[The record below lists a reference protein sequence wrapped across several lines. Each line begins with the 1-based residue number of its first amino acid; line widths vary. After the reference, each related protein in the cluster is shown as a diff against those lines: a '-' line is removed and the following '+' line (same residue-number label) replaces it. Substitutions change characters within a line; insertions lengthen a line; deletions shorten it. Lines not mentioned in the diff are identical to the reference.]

1 MENRLERQIK
11 IPMSICDNT
20 NRISLDGIVD
30 LFMDYATEHG
40 DSIGVGRDVLA
51 ARNLIWVA
59 AKTKIKINRRP
70 ENLETVNVA
79 TWPETPGR
87 IRFNRYYSLTQ
98 NGQYLVE
105 GKTEW
110 AILDLTNGRPHKLD
124 EMYPVDME
132 HHPEVVCDTP
142 FTRMSTDFDDC
153 EVLKTYT
160 VSSNDIDISQHMNN
174 VAYIRAV
181 LGCFSCKEIEDM
193 NITEF
198 EAVYRSQCFEG
209 ENLTFKKRVTEN
221 GMEIGIIKEDGS
233 TATVIRL
240 A

>member
-11 IPMSICDNT
+11 VPMSICDNT
-20 NRISLDGIVD
+20 NKISIDGIVD

-40 DSIGVGRDVLA
+40 DSIGVGREILA
-51 ARNLIWVA
+51 AKGLIWVA

-70 ENLETVNVA
+70 ETLESVNVA
-79 TWPETPGR
+79 TWPEQPGR
-87 IRFNRYYSLTQ
+87 IRFNRYYSITQ
-98 NGQYLVE
+98 NGEYLVE

-110 AILDLTNGRPHKLD
+110 AILDLNSGRPYKLD
-124 EMYPVDME
+124 ETYPVNME
-132 HHPEVVCDTP
+132 HSTEVVCDGP
-142 FTRMSTDFDDC
+142 FTRMSTDFEGC
-153 EVLKTYT
+153 EVIRTHT
-160 VSSNDIDISQHMNN
+160 VSSNDIDVSQHMNN

-181 LGCFSCKEIEDM
+181 LNAFSCKEIEDM

-209 ENLTFKKRVTEN
+209 EHLTFKKRVTEN
-221 GMEIGIIKEDGS
+221 GMEIGIIKEDGT
-233 TATVIRL
+233 TASVIRF